1 MIETCCFDELF
12 LPYLLLFWKM
22 CIFAAKNVVEM
33 ETITLRFSPN
43 NPFAASLE
51 ALLRESKGVDVMEK
65 RVVKSSRS
73 RKGTLT
79 KAIEEEKEGKVTTYA
94 NVDELFEEL
103 GI

>member
-1 MIETCCFDELF
+1 
-12 LPYLLLFWKM
+12 
-22 CIFAAKNVVEM
+22 M

-51 ALLRESKGVDVMEK
+51 ALLQNAKGVSVME
-65 RVVKSSRS
+65 RRIVKPSRG
-73 RKGTLT
+73 RKGTLA

-94 NVDELFEEL
+94 NVEELFEDL

>member
-1 MIETCCFDELF
+1 MVWAGF
-12 LPYLLLFWKM
+12 LE
-22 CIFAAKNVVEM
+22 NVYICAIKVGKM
-33 ETITLRFSPN
+33 ETITLRFSPD

-65 RVVKSSRS
+65 RFTKLSRS
-73 RKGTLT
+73 RKGTLA

-94 NVDELFEEL
+94 NVEELFEEL

>member
-1 MIETCCFDELF
+1 MQRYEKNTINL
-12 LPYLLLFWKM
+12 
-22 CIFAAKNVVEM
+22 KNVYICAIKQNVEM
-33 ETITLRFSPN
+33 ETITLRFSTD
-43 NPFAASLE
+43 NPFAASLA

-65 RVVKSSRS
+65 HVSKPSRS
-73 RKGTLT
+73 RKGTLA

>member
-1 MIETCCFDELF
+1 MDDFFAVLNGF
-12 LPYLLLFWKM
+12 LE
-22 CIFAAKNVVEM
+22 NVYICSVNIVEM

-51 ALLRESKGVDVMEK
+51 ALLRESEGVDVMEK
-65 RVVKSSRS
+65 RIVKSSRS
-73 RKGTLT
+73 RKGTLA

>member
-1 MIETCCFDELF
+1 
-12 LPYLLLFWKM
+12 
-22 CIFAAKNVVEM
+22 M

-51 ALLRESKGVDVMEK
+51 ALLQNAKGVRVMEK
-65 RVVKSSRS
+65 RIVQPSHP
-73 RKGTLT
+73 RKGTLA

-94 NVDELFEEL
+94 NVEELFEDL

>member
-1 MIETCCFDELF
+1 MLDKVFEPHLSLF
-12 LPYLLLFWKM
+12 QKM
-22 CIFAAKNVVEM
+22 CIFAAQNIIEM

-51 ALLRESKGVDVMEK
+51 ALLQNAKGVSVME
-65 RVVKSSRS
+65 RRIVKPSRA
-73 RKGTLT
+73 RKGTLA

-94 NVDELFEEL
+94 NVEELFEDL